1 MVPFNLEIE
10 LENSTVPVSIEQ
22 LDRLAD
28 ADGFIR
34 FDVTCGERRSVI
46 YVNVENDLPLVTP
59 HDAEAYFEAV
69 NYPEQVSAFS
79 EEEIFTREE
88 IIVID
93 KAIRSYNRELKIYFN
108 RFMSRP

>member
-10 LENSTVPVSIEQ
+10 LENTMVPASIEQ
-22 LDRLAD
+22 MDRLAD

-34 FDVTCGERRSVI
+34 FDVTAGERRSVV
-46 YVNVENDLPLVTP
+46 YVNVENDLPPATP
-59 HDAEAYFEAV
+59 QDAEAYFEAV

-79 EEEIFTREE
+79 EEDVFTRDEV
-88 IIVID
+88 IVIGQ
-93 KAIRSYNRELKIYFN
+93 AIRNYNHELKVYFN